1 MQTVPRPI
9 SEDAIQGNYWNW
21 RGYPIYYVKA
31 GERRDRP
38 PLLLVHGFGASTD
51 HWRKNLLGLQDEFE
65 VWAIDLLGFGRS
77 AKADCDYSANLW
89 RDQLHDFVTQVIG
102 RPAVI
107 AGNSIGAY
115 SALNATATYPESFLG
130 AMLLNSAGRFADA
143 APSSENFL
151 ASAIKTLFNLDIVSS
166 LIFQY
171 SKQKST
177 IRNTLTKVYLDQ
189 SAVTER
195 LVEEIYRPACDPGA
209 DRVFA
214 LIFRSAKGDSLE
226 VLLKKLDRP
235 LLLLWGEGDPWVNAR
250 SRSAEFRARYD
261 RITEAFVNAGHC
273 PHDEVPDQVNPIM
286 RDWVLTELC
295 GEPASITT
303 ASA

>member
-1 MQTVPRPI
+1 MQTAPPPI
-9 SEDAIQGNYWNW
+9 ANDSIPGEYWNW

-51 HWRKNLLGLQDEFE
+51 HWRKNLLGLQDDFE

-89 RDQLHDFVTQVIG
+89 RDQLHDFITEVIG

-115 SALNATATYPESFLG
+115 SALNTTATYPESALG
-130 AMLLNSAGRFADA
+130 AILLNSAGRFVDA
-143 APSSENFL
+143 EPAGQTFL
-151 ASAIKTLFNLDIVSS
+151 GGIISALFSQDWFSG
-166 LIFQY
+166 LIFLY
-171 SKQKST
+171 SRQKST
-177 IRNTLTKVYLDQ
+177 IRNTLKKVYLDQ

-195 LVEEIYRPACDPGA
+195 LVDEIYRPACDPGA

-214 LIFRSAKGDSLE
+214 LIFRAAKGDSLE

-235 LLLLWGEGDPWVNAR
+235 LLLLWGEGDPWVKAR

-261 RITEAFVNAGHC
+261 RITESFVNAGHC
-273 PHDEVPDQVNPIM
+273 PHDELPS
-286 RDWVLTELC
+286 R
-295 GEPASITT
+295 SIR
-303 ASA
+303 SCEIGC